1 MIKIEVQNIS
11 LGYSR
16 KEVLKDVTFQVMPGE
31 MVGLIGPNGC
41 GKSTIIRALTR
52 IISPYRGR
60 ILLDGK
66 DIVSIPRQE
75 LARMLGVVPQMPLLP
90 SAFTAFEVVLMG
102 RNPHLGLFQYEGP
115 KELDIAWQAMERTM
129 THNLAR
135 RRVGELSG
143 GEIQCLL
150 IARVLSQETKAIL
163 LDEPTANLD
172 IGRQVEMLNLI
183 KNLCRENNL
192 AVLAALHD
200 LNLASQY
207 CDRLVLINNGLVHA
221 QGTPGEVITG
231 QNIKEVYG
239 ADSCVYAHPIN
250 RLPAVLISADHS
262 QAVDLGVCPSNR
274 LACSFEMLAKP
285 GAVKA

>member
-1 MIKIEVQNIS
+1 MIEIAVQNVW

-16 KEVLKDVTFQVMPGE
+16 KEVLQDVTFQVLPGE

-52 IISPYRGR
+52 IISPYKGR

-66 DIVSIPRQE
+66 DIVSIARQE

-102 RNPHLGLFQYEGP
+102 RNPHLGLFQYEGQR
-115 KELDIAWQAMERTM
+115 EMDIAWHAMERTM
-129 THNLAR
+129 TWHLAR
-135 RRVGELSG
+135 QRVGELSG

-150 IARVLSQETKAIL
+150 IARVLTQETKAIL

-172 IGRQVEMLNLI
+172 IGRQVEILNLI
-183 KNLCRENNL
+183 KNLCLENNL

-207 CDRLVLINNGLVHA
+207 CDQLVLINNGRVHA
-221 QGTPGEVITG
+221 LGTPSEVITPE
-231 QNIKEVYG
+231 NIKEVYG
-239 ADSCVYAHPIN
+239 AEGCVYRHPVN
-250 RLPAVLISADHS
+250 ELPAVLVNPGNGWISS
-262 QAVDLGVCPSNR
+262 PRNVMKRNVD
-274 LACSFEMLAKP
+274 
-285 GAVKA
+285 

>member
-1 MIKIEVQNIS
+1 MIKIEMQNVC
-11 LGYSR
+11 LGYSH
-16 KEVLKDVTFQVMPGE
+16 KEVLQDVTFQVLPGE

-52 IISPYRGR
+52 IISPHRGR
-60 ILLDGK
+60 ILLDGR
-66 DIVSIPRQE
+66 DIISIPRPE

-115 KELDIAWQAMERTM
+115 KEMDIAWRAMERTM
-129 THNLAR
+129 THHLAR
-135 RRVGELSG
+135 RMVGELSG

-150 IARVLSQETKAIL
+150 IARVLTQETKAIL

-172 IGRQVEMLNLI
+172 IGRQVEILNLI
-183 KNLCRENNL
+183 KNLCLGNNL

-207 CDRLVLINNGLVHA
+207 CNRLLLINHGRVHA
-221 QGTPGEVITG
+221 QGTPSEVITPK
-231 QNIKEVYG
+231 NIKEVYATDG
-239 ADSCVYAHPIN
+239 CVYSHPGN
-250 RLPAVLISADHS
+250 RLPAVLI
-262 QAVDLGVCPSNR
+262 V
-274 LACSFEMLAKP
+274 P
-285 GAVKA
+285 GDGQGIPKHRNVTERDKV